1 MRAKGKLFA
10 TGEVKEWWDC
20 GNKNATV
27 YTNQRVLQTKA
38 NQFKINQSKYSNAT
52 TIVEPC
58 YIGKNVDIKGSTV
71 GPNVSIGDNSVILNS
86 TIENSIIQNETT
98 IKNINFKNSMVGN
111 FVTLDGN
118 AQEFSF
124 GDYSTQE

>member
-38 NQFKINQSKYSNAT
+38 EQFKVDHAKYNGGT
-52 TIVEPC
+52 TIIEPC
-58 YIGKNVDIKGSTV
+58 YIGKNVQISGSTI
-71 GPNVSIGDNSVILNS
+71 GPNVSIGDNSIIENA
-86 TIENSIIQNETT
+86 TIENSIIQNEST
-98 IKNINFKNSMVGN
+98 IKNINFKTVWWEIM
-111 FVTLDGN
+111 
-118 AQEFSF
+118 
-124 GDYSTQE
+124 